1 MNIFYLH
8 EDPRESAMML
18 CDKHVVKMI
27 LESAQML
34 STAHR
39 VLDGDEA
46 PQELYREAYKNHPS
60 TKWVRSSML
69 AYAWAYNNWFWMC
82 CEYRHRYQKVHA
94 SFRLND
100 LLDRFPKNISKDSF
114 VPPPLCMPDEFKLVD
129 DSVRDREIATVLSY
143 RKYYNSK
150 PFKMVYTMRERPE
163 WLPIREIDESAK
175 KVLTS

>member
-8 EDPRESAMML
+8 EDPKVSAMML

-46 PQELYREAYKNHPS
+46 PQELYQEAYKNHPS
-60 TKWVRSSML
+60 TKWVRSSIQ
-69 AYAWAYNNWFWMC
+69 AYTWTYENWFWMC

-94 SFRLND
+94 SYRLNH
-100 LLDRFPKNISKDSF
+100 LLETPPNNIGLIDTGF
-114 VPPPLCMPDEFKLVD
+114 PPLCMPEEFKLVED
-129 DSVRDREIATVLSY
+129 DVRERKMATVISY
-143 RKYYNSK
+143 RNYYQSK
-150 PFKMVYTMRERPE
+150 PFKMMYTMRERPE
-163 WLPIREIDESAK
+163 WLPIREIDKSTK